1 MHFLNI
7 TKLHFD
13 HYPHFKKYY
22 GRGFSMQMLQ
32 DYGHTKILGTIK
44 VNSKIDYL
52 ALKKVS
58 NPNY

>member
-1 MHFLNI
+1 
-7 TKLHFD
+7 
-13 HYPHFKKYY
+13 
-22 GRGFSMQMLQ
+22 MQMLQ